1 MDDVDRSLGAH
12 HSDLGGRPGEYQV
25 GPDATGVHHQVCP
38 PVGLPGDHRDAG
50 DGRLAERIQEL
61 GPVPDDPAVL
71 LVHAREKPGHVDE
84 REERD
89 VEGVTEPDETRRL
102 LGSGDVEGAGEH
114 GGLVGDD
121 SDAVAVETAQPD
133 HDVLGPV
140 LVDLEEF
147 AFVEDRLDDVL
158 HVVGLGGRVGD
169 DCIQLVVDPVG
180 PVGGGVVGR
189 HLHVVLRQER
199 HEIPDCLQ
207 RLFAVRVY
215 EMGDTR
221 LGGVGHG
228 AAQLLHGHL
237 LAGDRLYD
245 VGTGDEHVR
254 GLVDLEDE
262 IGEGRGVDSATG
274 AWAHDHGNLRNH
286 SRRPDVSL
294 EDPTIAIE
302 GGDAFLDAGTAGVLE
317 AYDRC
322 PGFQGE
328 VHHLADLVRD
338 DLAE

>member
-1 MDDVDRSLGAH
+1 MSRRWMMLTAPWAPITAISADGQANTRSA
-12 HSDLGGRPGEYQV
+12 RMPRAFITRY
-25 GPDATGVHHQVCP
+25 A

-140 LVDLEEF
+140 LVDLEEL

-169 DCIQLVVDPVG
+169 AC
-180 PVGGGVVGR
+180 
-189 HLHVVLRQER
+189 
-199 HEIPDCLQ
+199 
-207 RLFAVRVY
+207 
-215 EMGDTR
+215 
-221 LGGVGHG
+221 
-228 AAQLLHGHL
+228 
-237 LAGDRLYD
+237 
-245 VGTGDEHVR
+245 
-254 GLVDLEDE
+254 
-262 IGEGRGVDSATG
+262 
-274 AWAHDHGNLRNH
+274 
-286 SRRPDVSL
+286 
-294 EDPTIAIE
+294 
-302 GGDAFLDAGTAGVLE
+302 
-317 AYDRC
+317 
-322 PGFQGE
+322 
-328 VHHLADLVRD
+328 
-338 DLAE
+338 